1 MIESEIPNLFLVAQ
15 EEIFF
20 WIENLHRLNERK
32 FNENIPSVYGWC
44 DASGFAVGGFFVEL
58 KEFSS
63 TTRPLT
69 ADNLL
74 KFEPGLV
81 SLAPGQPWQV
91 DRMSQNL
98 KCTVPNK
105 PFELDSSKISDHTFV
120 HKQLTVVEQ
129 SMDSNEREM
138 LAAYCLISSS
148 VGLLQNKTVVL
159 HMDNLNASNI
169 CLKGSS
175 KFKLKKY
182 AIKISDICQ
191 QFSINLQTV
200 WIPRSLNRFA
210 DKMSKLTDI

>member
-1 MIESEIPNLFLVAQ
+1 M
-15 EEIFF
+15 
-20 WIENLHRLNERK
+20 
-32 FNENIPSVYGWC
+32 
-44 DASGFAVGGFFVEL
+44 
-58 KEFSS
+58 
-63 TTRPLT
+63 
-69 ADNLL
+69 
-74 KFEPGLV
+74 
-81 SLAPGQPWQV
+81 SLEPGQPWQV
-91 DRMSQNL
+91 DRMNQNL
-98 KCTVPNK
+98 ECTVPNK
-105 PFELDSSKISDHTFV
+105 PFELDLSKISDHTFV

-148 VGLLQNKTVVL
+148 VELLQNKTVVL

-175 KFKLKKY
+175 KFKLQKY

-210 DKMSKLTDI
+210 DKMSKLTDIEDFTVSTVFFETVERLSGLKCTFDRFANSVNKKTQIQ